1 MAAVTLDESGGG
13 LQTPGGGL
21 SLVCKASGF
30 TFIHFWMNWVPLA
43 PGKGLEFVASISN
56 TGSYTAY
63 GAAVKGRATISR
75 DNGQSTVRLQLN
87 NLRAEDTATLYLGR
101 AYGSGCAGGND
112 AYGIDVTHGLSG
124 AQNTDWEIRAQRME
138 WSPECIELS
147 PNAQQ

>member
-1 MAAVTLDESGGG
+1 MS
-13 LQTPGGGL
+13 Q
-21 SLVCKASGF
+21 
-30 TFIHFWMNWVPLA
+30 
-43 PGKGLEFVASISN
+43 
-56 TGSYTAY
+56 
-63 GAAVKGRATISR
+63 R
-75 DNGQSTVRLQLN
+75 GQSPPGEVSKWTRN

-124 AQNTDWEIRAQRME
+124 AQNSDWEIRAQRME